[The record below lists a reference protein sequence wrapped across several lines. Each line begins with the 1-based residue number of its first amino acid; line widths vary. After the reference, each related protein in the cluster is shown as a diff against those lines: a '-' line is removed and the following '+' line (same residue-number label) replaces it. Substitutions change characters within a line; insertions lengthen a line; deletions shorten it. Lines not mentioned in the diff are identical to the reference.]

1 MRLKT
6 AAFASLLFVAAIGC
20 TDPDTAHAASANA
33 AVKIGQPAPD
43 FTLPGADGKS
53 HSLASYKGRYVV
65 LEWTNHECPFV
76 KKHYK
81 SGNMQAQQKE
91 LTGKGAVWL
100 SIVSS
105 AKGEQGHV
113 DAAQAIA
120 LTKQRGA
127 APTAVLLDPAGD
139 VGRKYDAKTTPH
151 MFIVAP
157 DGKLIYMGG
166 IDSIPSADADDI
178 ADATPYV
185 KVALAEAMAGK
196 PVTHASTKPYGCAVK
211 YD

>member
-1 MRLKT
+1 MKLK
-6 AAFASLLFVAAIGC
+6 AVVLASLLFAA
-20 TDPDTAHAASANA
+20 TAASA
-33 AVKIGQPAPD
+33 AVKVGEPAPD
-43 FTLPGADGKS
+43 FTLAGADGKT
-53 HSLASYKGRYVV
+53 HSLSGFKGKYVV
-65 LEWTNHECPFV
+65 LEWTNHGCPFV
-76 KKHYK
+76 KKHYG

-105 AKGEQGHV
+105 AAGKQGHV
-113 DAAQAIA
+113 DAAQAND
-120 LTKQRGA
+120 LTKKRGA

-139 VGRKYDAKTTPH
+139 VGRKYDARTTPH
-151 MFIVAP
+151 MFVIAP

-178 ADATPYV
+178 ARATPYV

-196 PVTHASTKPYGCAVK
+196 PVTNASTKPYGCAVK
-211 YD
+211 Y

>member
-1 MRLKT
+1 MKLK
-6 AAFASLLFVAAIGC
+6 ALVLASLLLAA
-20 TDPDTAHAASANA
+20 TSASA
-33 AVKIGQPAPD
+33 AVKVGEPAPD
-43 FTLPGADGKS
+43 FTLAGADGKS
-53 HSLASYKGRYVV
+53 HSLSAYKGKYVV

-76 KKHYK
+76 RKHYQ

-105 AKGEQGHV
+105 APGKQGHV
-113 DAAQAIA
+113 DAAKARE
-120 LTKQRGA
+120 LTTSRGA
-127 APTAVLLDPAGD
+127 APTAVLLDPSGE
-139 VGRKYDAKTTPH
+139 VGRTYDAKTTPH

-178 ADATPYV
+178 AQATPYV
-185 KVALAEAMAGK
+185 KVALGEAMAGK
-196 PVTHASTKPYGCAVK
+196 PVTTASTKPYGCSVK
-211 YD
+211 Y